1 MSLWLTEANRW
12 AGAGRS
18 FWLAEMQ
25 RQQTAM
31 FNDMMQQSLR
41 FWSGAWLAG
50 QDRPKA
56 ESRRSGR

>member
-25 RQQTAM
+25 RQQTTM

-50 QDRPKA
+50 LDRPKV

>member
-25 RQQTAM
+25 RQQTTM

-50 QDRPKA
+50 QDRPKVK
-56 ESRRSGR
+56 SRRSGR